1 MSENEK
7 NGHSKNKNDLGQ
19 DIHHNFILGG
29 KPPGELQLF

>member
-7 NGHSKNKNDLGQ
+7 MGIPKTKNDLGQ